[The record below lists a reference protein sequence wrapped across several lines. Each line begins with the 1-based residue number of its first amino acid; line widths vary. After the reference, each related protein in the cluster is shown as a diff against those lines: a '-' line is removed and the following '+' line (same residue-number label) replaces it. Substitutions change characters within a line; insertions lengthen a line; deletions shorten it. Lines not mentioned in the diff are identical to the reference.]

1 MRNRAGDGSGEV
13 KTNEFISVHPLDPGD
28 AQFVAK
34 MRVMAAPAKGVS
46 RGVERRGQFD
56 AVMASVL
63 APNDVKSEVE
73 TIGGVPG
80 TWVRPA
86 NARPGCALLHLH
98 GGWFNFG
105 SAAAFTNFVGQIAAR
120 VGANA
125 FIPDYR
131 LAPEHPFPT
140 ATEDVWACY
149 RGLAQKGYRR
159 IVLTGDSAGGN
170 LALGLANR
178 IVEASG
184 LPDAELVGVA
194 VFSPVTDLTLSGET
208 YETRADADP
217 LFTRAQIAQ
226 LVQAYLRGADPK
238 GALASPMAGPVAGL
252 PPVRVHVGD
261 DEVLLD
267 DSRRYIAKAIAADV
281 DAKIDVWMGMPHGFV
296 GRVGTLKAADLAM
309 DAVGVFLGERLG
321 APPASR
327 CNGPG
332 CTGVSS

>member
-1 MRNRAGDGSGEV
+1 MTQN
-13 KTNEFISVHPLDPGD
+13 TNDFISVHPLDPDD
-28 AQFVAK
+28 AQLVAK
-34 MRVMAAPAKGVS
+34 MRVIAAPAKGVS
-46 RGVERRGQFD
+46 GGVEGRGQFD
-56 AVMASVL
+56 AFMASVL
-63 APNDVKSEVE
+63 APNNVKSEVD

-86 NARPGCALLHLH
+86 NERLGCALLHLH

-105 SAAAFTNFVGQIAAR
+105 SATAFANLVGQIAAR
-120 VGANA
+120 IGVSG

-131 LAPEHPFPT
+131 LAPEHPFPA

-170 LALGLANR
+170 LALGLAGR
-178 IVEASG
+178 IVGAGG
-184 LPDAELVGVA
+184 LTDAELVGVA

-217 LFTRAQIAQ
+217 LFTRAQVAQ
-226 LVQAYLRGADPK
+226 LVQAYLRDADPK
-238 GALASPMAGPVAGL
+238 GPLTSPLAGPVAGL

-267 DSRRYIAKAIAADV
+267 DSRRYVAKAIAADV
-281 DAKIDVWMGMPHGFV
+281 DAKLDIWMGMPHGFV
-296 GRVGTLKAADLAM
+296 GRVGTLKAADHAM
-309 DAVGVFLGERLG
+309 DAVGVFLANRLRV
-321 APPASR
+321 AS
-327 CNGPG
+327 
-332 CTGVSS
+332 

>member
-1 MRNRAGDGSGEV
+1 MRNRAGDESGEV
-13 KTNEFISVHPLDPGD
+13 KTNDFISIHPLDPGD

-34 MRVMAAPAKGVS
+34 MRVMAASAKGVS
-46 RGVERRGQFD
+46 RGVEGRGQFD
-56 AVMASVL
+56 ALMASVS
-63 APNDVKSEVE
+63 APNNVKSEVD

-86 NARPGCALLHLH
+86 NARPGSALLHLH

-105 SAAAFTNFVGQIAAR
+105 SAAAFANLVGQIAAR
-120 VGANA
+120 IGVSA

-131 LAPEHPFPT
+131 LAPEHPFP
-140 ATEDVWACY
+140 AAAEDVWACY

-170 LALGLANR
+170 LALGLAGR

-184 LPDAELVGVA
+184 LPAAELVGVA

-217 LFTRAQIAQ
+217 LFTRAQVAQ
-226 LVQAYLRGADPK
+226 LVQAYLRDADPK
-238 GALASPMAGPVAGL
+238 AALASPMAGPVAGL

-267 DSRRYIAKAIAADV
+267 DARRYVAKAIAADV
-281 DAKIDVWMGMPHGFV
+281 DAKIDVWIGMPHGFV
-296 GRVGTLKAADLAM
+296 GRVGTLKAADQAM
-309 DAVGVFLGERLG
+309 DAVGVFLAERLG
-321 APPASR
+321 
-327 CNGPG
+327 
-332 CTGVSS
+332 VSQRPIG